1 MPAIAAGYVS
11 LISDVSTL
19 EDDIEAID
27 EGTYDM
33 DEVLTKSNLVLA
45 EEALAALVAGGGSID
60 ATATGITTLTD
71 ALVVL

>member
-1 MPAIAAGYVS
+1 MPAIAAGYSS
-11 LISDVSTL
+11 LISDVSAL

-27 EGTYDM
+27 EGTYDTTSI
-33 DEVLTKSNLVLA
+33 LTKSDLVLA

-71 ALVVL
+71 ALVDL

>member
-1 MPAIAAGYVS
+1 MPAIAAGYSS
-11 LISDVSTL
+11 LISDVSAL
-19 EDDIEAID
+19 EDDIEEID

-33 DEVLTKSNLVLA
+33 DSVLTKSDLVLA